1 MAFRPIASLRG
12 TASGIALGAS
22 LAIAVVI
29 GASGS
34 TGMVQSGFD
43 RALTTREAPAPAIAL
58 GKAVDSVPL
67 AQSEEFW
74 LRGAH
79 SRPADVKPVAWTGQ
93 LNRGDRITIAQTGA
107 ANARVLEV
115 VETTPVSL
123 DTTRLDAGKNEA
135 RMIAVSCRD
144 VAEPGAPLLRLIVSE
159 GALLFQVTRA
169 GAEKAL

>member
-43 RALTTREAPAPAIAL
+43 RALTTRDAPGPAIAL
-58 GKAVDSVPL
+58 GKPVDSVPL

-79 SRPADVKPVAWTGQ
+79 TRAADVKPVAWTGQ
-93 LNRGDRITIAQTGA
+93 LNRGDRITIAQTGTA
-107 ANARVLEV
+107 SPRVLEV

-123 DTTRLDAGKNEA
+123 DTTRLDAGKNDTQL
-135 RMIAVSCRD
+135 IAVSCRD
-144 VAEPGAPLLRLIVSE
+144 IAQPGAPLLRLIVSE
-159 GALLFQVTRA
+159 GALPFPVTR
-169 GAEKAL
+169 GPAEKAL

>member
-43 RALTTREAPAPAIAL
+43 RALTTRDAPAPAIAL
-58 GKAVDSVPL
+58 GKPVDSVPL

-74 LRGAH
+74 LRGGHAR
-79 SRPADVKPVAWTGQ
+79 SAEVKPVAWTGQ

-107 ANARVLEV
+107 STARVLEV

-123 DTTRLDAGKNEA
+123 DTTRLDAGKDGA
-135 RMIAVSCRD
+135 QLIAVSCRD
-144 VAEPGAPLLRLIVSE
+144 LAQPGAPLLRLIVSE
-159 GALLFQVTRA
+159 GSLPFPVTRG